1 MSKFNQF
8 NRVVTRI
15 KSEIRRRAR
24 SGARTISAV
33 DVANVMRSRTT
44 GASRGAAVRR
54 AFADLV
60 GEGFLRPTTE
70 TVYNADTHHS
80 VTVYQVR

>member
-1 MSKFNQF
+1 MSSFNS
-8 NRVVTRI
+8 VVTRI

-24 SGARTISAV
+24 RGAKTISAV
-33 DVANVMRSRTT
+33 DVANVMRSRAT

-60 GEGFLRPTTE
+60 DEQVLRATTS
-70 TVYNADTHHS
+70 TVYNPDTHHS